1 MNKKLLERIQE
12 LFFEA
17 LGTKTGWGRNDLKEV
32 YKDCVNQ
39 ALLEIVDKQQ
49 EEIDIMTGMK

>member
-17 LGTKTGWGRNDLKEV
+17 LNTKTGWGRLDIKEV
-32 YKDCVNQ
+32 YKDCVIA
-39 ALLEIVDKQQ
+39 ALSEI
-49 EEIDIMTGMK
+49 ID